1 MQNKTLTARL
11 GTRKHPSRYVNG
23 MQSCMDGA
31 FHPQAKVYAVYNID
45 DNNPQGDYFSIST
58 IRMPKVA
65 LGGGKTTS
73 YDQKLNP
80 LTADEKVERDHG
92 YIGNKKKYIDL
103 SLEDF

>member
-1 MQNKTLTARL
+1 
-11 GTRKHPSRYVNG
+11 V
-23 MQSCMDGA
+23 D
-31 FHPQAKVYAVYNID
+31 NID

-58 IRMPKVA
+58 IRMSKVA

-80 LTADEKVERDHG
+80 LTAEEKAERDHG